1 MLTVISSTIILGILV
16 LINDSIYRKL
26 KSNVPNEKKKY
37 ELRIKLIYTLA
48 TVQVVIVSIFLFGV
62 IPLALK
68 LL

>member
-1 MLTVISSTIILGILV
+1 MLTVISATIILGILV

-48 TVQVVIVSIFLFGV
+48 TVQVVIVAVFFFGV